1 MSAGKRGR
9 EFWRRGQKPK
19 LKLKW
24 RSILLAFV
32 LYLPFIGILVFNLFP
47 PSYGVTLGSIA
58 SHDIVAQRNV
68 VYIDQEKTKELQD
81 LAEQAVM
88 PVYNKDFTPARQN
101 LVRTQINNYYNLI
114 EQVSLNGALPYEEKI
129 KRLKQGLPSSF
140 NDDAIAASLEVDP
153 STFTTLLSYTIDIAL
168 QFLEAGIKEEDMSQL
183 PLRIQE
189 KVGALGLPP
198 EAKKVMAAVCESVL
212 TPNLTLDEK
221 ETAYRK
227 QLARQGVDPVRVNVT
242 KGEVVVKKG
251 ELITEDKLA
260 ALKALGVYRST
271 FPWSQLISIVLVCL
285 AVFLTWAA
293 FSLYFLKDF
302 LTPRRILFAGLL
314 FLFVTFLCHF
324 MPLKLIFLTPLP
336 FAGMVISAL
345 FGFPFALVFVIF
357 SSLGL
362 GMIQGNDFLFAFALF
377 MGSASAAYFSRQ
389 ILKTGDLLAS
399 GLKSGLVLAFVAGAA
414 GFYLG
419 KEYLTVLEEMG
430 WSLLNGGLSGIFAIF
445 ILLLHATQSW
455 FRLTSPLHLLEIS
468 NPNHPLLKRLL
479 IEAPGTYHHSIMVAS
494 LAEGAAS
501 AIGANIL
508 LARTAGYFHDVG
520 KIARPEYFVE
530 NQGDFNIHNRITP
543 QLSTQV
549 IVAHTRDGLDI
560 ARNYSLPEPIMEIIA
575 SHHGTTLA
583 SYFYWQA
590 QQEGDGKAAEE
601 VFRYPGPKPETKEA
615 AIVMLADGVEAAVRS
630 LKEKTPE
637 RIRNMVDKIVG
648 ERVQDGQ
655 LACSDLSFKE
665 LEKVKVAFAR
675 ILIAAYHLRPEY
687 PEGKKEKGN
696 GGHSKQS
703 TSENQASEKTT
714 N

>member
-1 MSAGKRGR
+1 
-9 EFWRRGQKPK
+9 
-19 LKLKW
+19 
-24 RSILLAFV
+24 
-32 LYLPFIGILVFNLFP
+32 
-47 PSYGVTLGSIA
+47 LGSIA

-508 LARTAGYFHDVG
+508 LARAAGYFHDVG

-549 IVAHTRDGLDI
+549 IVAHARDGLDI